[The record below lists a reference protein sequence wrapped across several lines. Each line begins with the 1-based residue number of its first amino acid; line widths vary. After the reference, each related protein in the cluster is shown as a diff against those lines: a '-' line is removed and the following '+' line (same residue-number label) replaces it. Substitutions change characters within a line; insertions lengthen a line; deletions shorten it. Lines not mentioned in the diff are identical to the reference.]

1 MGQIWAK
8 VTSRALN
15 ADVLSLLRDPSTQE
29 DLLDQGD
36 ALVNTKSGR
45 RYPIRDGIP
54 VFLTSVSGQNEK
66 YQRLYD
72 RIAVLY
78 DPGQRL
84 YIWLTRKPPFQL
96 AYMSELE
103 VSTKARVLEVS
114 IGTGA
119 NLPFIRSDAEIYG
132 LDLSWGML
140 RQCRKN
146 LRRWKRTAELF
157 QGEAEQLPFR
167 DEVFDVV
174 FHVGGINFF
183 NDGER
188 AIREMI
194 RVAKPGTKL
203 MIVDE
208 TEKVVKRNY
217 EKNPLTRKYYK
228 GRVEAVASPLDLVP
242 REMREIASLTLLD
255 GKLYC
260 VTFRKP

>member
-1 MGQIWAK
+1 MHQDDAL
-8 VTSRALN
+8 LN
-15 ADVLSLLRDPSTQE
+15 A
-29 DLLDQGD
+29 
-36 ALVNTKSGR
+36 KSGR

-54 VFLTSVSGQNEK
+54 VFLTFVSEQNEK

-72 RIAVLY
+72 RIAALY

-96 AYMSELE
+96 AYMPQLE
-103 VSTKARVLEVS
+103 VPARARVLEVS

-119 NLPFIRSDAEIYG
+119 NLPFIRTDAEIYG

-157 QGEAEQLPFR
+157 QGEAEQLPFH

-183 NDGER
+183 NDRER

-208 TEKVVKRNY
+208 TEKVVKQNY
-217 EKNPLTRKYYK
+217 EKNPLTRKYYQ
-228 GRVEAVASPLDLVP
+228 GRAETVVSPIDLVP
-242 REMREIASLTLLD
+242 REMREIASQTLID
-255 GKLYC
+255 GKIYC